1 MTIPCR
7 QGKGLVQV
15 YTGNGKGKTTAALGL
30 AMRMAGVGGRVIF
43 IQFLKGGPPCGE
55 HKFIAKYQ
63 PFEIVKLNKGNALK
77 QSLEEL
83 RPTTLRTYNLAREAV
98 TGGDYDLVILD
109 EILVALAKGLL
120 TPSQVLEL
128 TRQKH
133 PEVELVLTGRGATP
147 EIIERADLV
156 TEMKEIKHPSQ
167 KGIMARRGI
176 EY

>member
-1 MTIPCR
+1 MTKPCV

-15 YTGNGKGKTTAALGL
+15 YTGDGKGKTTAALGL

-63 PFEIVKLNKGNALK
+63 PFKIVKLNQGNALK
-77 QSLEEL
+77 QSLDEL
-83 RPTTLRTYNLAREAV
+83 RPTTALTYNLAMAV
-98 TGGDYDLVILD
+98 LTGGDYDLVVLD
-109 EILVALAKGLL
+109 EILVAAAKGLL
-120 TPSQVLEL
+120 TSAEVLEL
-128 TRQKH
+128 IRQKR

-147 EIIERADLV
+147 GIIERADLV
-156 TEMKEIKHPSQ
+156 TEMREIKHPSR